1 MKTYPKYKDSNI
13 PWIGR
18 IPQDWKILTL
28 KRIFSNRDGGAW
40 GEDSKNNAND
50 RICIRIADFDYP
62 KMTIK
67 HGINY
72 TVRNYTTDVIDR
84 LTLQKNDIL
93 IEKSGGGEQ
102 TPVGR
107 TIIFTDSF
115 NALYA
120 NFMDRL
126 RVRQNTFLP
135 KFIHYF
141 LVSLYQNGI
150 TYQYIKQTTGIQN
163 LDLTNLLAKENIALP
178 ALEEQTTIAAY
189 LDRKCS
195 AIERVIEAESHIIEK
210 LREYRQSLITEAVSH
225 GLNPHAPMKASGIP
239 WIGRIPGHWNIL
251 KTLYV
256 LLMPITD
263 GPHTTPVHQETGI
276 PFISAEAI
284 SCGNGSIDFSHIW
297 GYISQEFYDECCKKY
312 KPEINDIY
320 MIKSG
325 ATTGK
330 VAIVDTNLKFN
341 IWSPLAVFRCDKSK
355 VNFKYLFYFIQS
367 DAYQK
372 QIENSWTFGTQ
383 QNIGMRTLEKL
394 KICFP
399 PISEQKSIADFLDKK
414 CSAIDSTISKKQQ
427 IIEKM
432 TEYKKSLIYECVT
445 GKLSI

>member
-1 MKTYPKYKDSNI
+1 MKTYPKYKDSN
-13 PWIGR
+13 
-18 IPQDWKILTL
+18 
-28 KRIFSNRDGGAW
+28 
-40 GEDSKNNAND
+40 
-50 RICIRIADFDYP
+50 
-62 KMTIK
+62 
-67 HGINY
+67 
-72 TVRNYTTDVIDR
+72 
-84 LTLQKNDIL
+84 
-93 IEKSGGGEQ
+93 
-102 TPVGR
+102 
-107 TIIFTDSF
+107 
-115 NALYA
+115 
-120 NFMDRL
+120 
-126 RVRQNTFLP
+126 
-135 KFIHYF
+135 
-141 LVSLYQNGI
+141 
-150 TYQYIKQTTGIQN
+150 
-163 LDLTNLLAKENIALP
+163 
-178 ALEEQTTIAAY
+178 
-189 LDRKCS
+189 
-195 AIERVIEAESHIIEK
+195 
-210 LREYRQSLITEAVSH
+210 
-225 GLNPHAPMKASGIP
+225 IP

-399 PISEQKSIADFLDKK
+399 PLSEQKSIADFLDKKCSAIDRVIEAESRIIEKLKEYRQSLITETVSHGLNPHAPMKASGIPWIGRIPRHWTVEKLKKLFSFGKGLNITKENLTETGIPVISYGQIHSKKNTGTHITDDLIKFVPEVYLENNLQSLVNKGDFIFADTSEDIEGAGNCVFIDKSMQLFAGYHSVILRNIDSDFMLGRYLSYLFCTGQWRSQIRSRVYGIKVYSITQKILKELTVIIPPLYEQKSIADFLDRK

-445 GKLSI
+445 GKISI